1 MSAGCKLI
9 TDMFTSRFL
18 EFKSLIVDD
27 IGDGVIATVKI
38 NPLSIEAYVADR
50 CMIRHEDGNEEMHE
64 GTYVFTKN
72 NEFRLLCPFDEFE
85 GILNSY

>member
-1 MSAGCKLI
+1 
-9 TDMFTSRFL
+9 MFTRRFL

-27 IGDGVIATVKI
+27 IGDGIITTVKI

-50 CMIRHEDGNEEMHE
+50 CIIRHEDGEEEMYE

-72 NEFRLLCPFDEFE
+72 NEFRLLCHFDEFE
-85 GILNSY
+85 TALNSY